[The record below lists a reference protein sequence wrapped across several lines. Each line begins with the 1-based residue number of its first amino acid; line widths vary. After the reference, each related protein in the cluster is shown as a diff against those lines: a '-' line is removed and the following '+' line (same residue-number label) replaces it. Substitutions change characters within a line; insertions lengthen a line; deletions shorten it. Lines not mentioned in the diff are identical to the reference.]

1 MSRTIA
7 SFRLRAGSPSWKLRG
22 PYRLAWSFR
31 LFLGSAPPSNRGGFP
46 TSVSSYQDEDVFDDC
61 TRFSSRHDTTSLDHP
76 PRTSF
81 VNSAGMF
88 ASRRLART
96 FSSSANSSS
105 CSWFRRF
112 ESPSPPM
119 IPCST
124 VGATL
129 AQPNEVCPLSKGC
142 FPVSIRLRHSS
153 ISGLLLW
160 SLSVGGRLSYRF
172 ILDCCQLTGEQ
183 IPSFGSA
190 GLPLRQ
196 QCGSEDSRIPWRGR
210 RSFRA
215 GAANG

>member
-46 TSVSSYQDEDVFDDC
+46 TSVSSYLDEDVFDDC
-61 TRFSSRHDTTSLDHP
+61 TKIFQPTRYDQ
-76 PRTSF
+76 PRSPAWYILCQQCWY
-81 VNSAGMF
+81 VCVSAAG
-88 ASRRLART
+88 RT

-105 CSWFRRF
+105 CSWFRQF

-129 AQPNEVCPLSKGC
+129 AQPNEVCPSLE
-142 FPVSIRLRHSS
+142 
-153 ISGLLLW
+153 GLLP
-160 SLSVGGRLSYRF
+160 SLDPTPAFVDLRIAAMVAIRWWTPL
-172 ILDCCQLTGEQ
+172 
-183 IPSFGSA
+183 
-190 GLPLRQ
+190 LPIH
-196 QCGSEDSRIPWRGR
+196 S
-210 RSFRA
+210 
-215 GAANG
+215 